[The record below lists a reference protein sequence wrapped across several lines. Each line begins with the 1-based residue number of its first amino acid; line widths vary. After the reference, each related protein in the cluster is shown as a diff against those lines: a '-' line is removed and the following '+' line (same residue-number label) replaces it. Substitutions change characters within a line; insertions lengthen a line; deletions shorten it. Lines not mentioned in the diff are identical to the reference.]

1 MSLKLKIRLGV
12 GLLLGLLLGLGGY
25 AFATVAYLERGAHG
39 IEQADFDAARRTV
52 VAFMAAGLGLGV
64 ALVVRLPRAVVR
76 PLHRLRAEMEQVAG
90 PGPATRVAVRKND
103 EVGTVAAA
111 VNLVLG
117 QAQDERR
124 ATLAEL
130 LIQRNRMDS
139 LVRSLDEGLLLL
151 DQRGDI
157 VLANPA
163 ACNLLGETAAT
174 LLDRPAADTARTN
187 ELLGALL
194 AAVATPHP
202 SGAVVQGPVF
212 TIAHKLPEPHYRL
225 TIGHVLAPAV
235 ADGPPAPAGH
245 VLCLRNVSD
254 FKKLDQLK
262 SDFLAT
268 VSHELKTPLASIN
281 LSLFLLQD
289 ERTGTAERQRI
300 AAGIRDETQRLLAL
314 VGQLIDVSRLD
325 AGAGIRLNVQPLAL
339 ADVVAYATGI
349 VRPQLA
355 DKQLRLDVQLPA
367 GLPAVR
373 GDVEKTSWVL
383 INLLANAIR
392 YSPLGAPLVIKAVP
406 WGEMVQLSV
415 RDQGPGIARE
425 HHKRIFQRFAG
436 GPGAPGAGHAGG
448 SGLGLS
454 IAREFIAAQ
463 GGQLWVES
471 QPPAGSC
478 FLFTLPAAG

>member
-12 GLLLGLLLGLGGY
+12 GLLLLGLGGY
-25 AFATVAYLERGAHG
+25 AFATIAYLERGAHG
-39 IEQADFDAARRTV
+39 IEEADFDTARRTV
-52 VAFMAAGLGLGV
+52 VAFMAAGLALGT

-76 PLHRLRAEMEQVAG
+76 PLHRLRADMERVAG
-90 PGPATRVAVRKND
+90 PGPATRVAVRRND
-103 EVGTVAAA
+103 EIGTVAAA

-130 LIQRNRMDS
+130 LIQRNRMDG
-139 LVRSLDEGLLLL
+139 LVQSLDEGLLLL
-151 DQRGDI
+151 DQHGDL

-174 LLDRPAADTARTN
+174 LLGRPAAAVARTN
-187 ELLGALL
+187 ELLASIL
-194 AAVATPHP
+194 AAVAVPHP
-202 SGAVVQGPVF
+202 SDAVVRGPVF
-212 TIAHKLPEPHYRL
+212 TIAHKVPEPHYRL
-225 TIGHVLAPAV
+225 TIGHVEVPG
-235 ADGPPAPAGH
+235 ADGGPPVPAGH

-289 ERTGTAERQRI
+289 ERTGPAERQRI
-300 AAGIRDETQRLLAL
+300 AAGIRDETQRLLNM

-325 AGAGIRLNVQPLAL
+325 AGAGVRLNVQPLAL
-339 ADVVAYATGI
+339 ADVVAYATAI
-349 VRPQLA
+349 VRPQLE
-355 DKQLRLDVQLPA
+355 DKQLQLETLLPA
-367 GLPAVR
+367 DLPAVR

-383 INLLANAIR
+383 INLLANAVR
-392 YSPLGAPLVIKAVP
+392 YSPPGAPLTIRAVP

-425 HHKRIFQRFAG
+425 HHKRVFQRFAG
-436 GPGAPGAGHAGG
+436 GPGAPGAGGPAGG

-471 QPPAGSC
+471 QPPGGSL
-478 FLFTLPAAG
+478 FAFTLPVAG